1 MTNPNTMTSE
11 VSQGRRALRCA
22 LHGAAVALV
31 AALGFAA
38 TSARAGGD
46 FEHAF
51 EHELGHLAARE
62 VAAIGHLV
70 FAGIHDAHYQ
80 QHPKVEPMQRHY
92 RHQWRPMPQPRW
104 VHSHRRVHRGSTRHL
119 RAPHYHAGHRIV
131 DLRHRA
137 HDRGHQYGRRAH
149 GESARRHAP
158 WQVAYHR

>member
-1 MTNPNTMTSE
+1 MTNPNTTTSE

-38 TSARAGGD
+38 TSARAGGA

-51 EHELGHLAARE
+51 EHELGHLAARQ

-70 FAGIHDAHYQ
+70 FAGIHYAHYQ
-80 QHPKVEPMQRHY
+80 QHPKPQPTHGHY
-92 RHQWRPMPQPRW
+92 RHHWRPMPQPRW
-104 VHSHRRVHRGSTRHL
+104 VHSHHRVHRRSTCHL
-119 RAPHYHAGHRIV
+119 RAPHYHAGDRIV
-131 DLRHRA
+131 DPWHRA
-137 HDRGHQYGRRAH
+137 TDRGHQPGRRAH
-149 GESARRHAP
+149 GESARRDAP

>member
-1 MTNPNTMTSE
+1 MTNPNTTTSE

-46 FEHAF
+46 FEDAF

-70 FAGIHDAHYQ
+70 FAGIHSAHYQ
-80 QHPKVEPMQRHY
+80 QHPRPEPTHRRY
-92 RHQWRPMPQPRW
+92 RHHWRPMPQPRW
-104 VHSHRRVHRGSTRHL
+104 FHGHRHIHRGSTCHL
-119 RAPHYHAGHRIV
+119 RAPHYHAGDRIV

-137 HDRGHQYGRRAH
+137 HDRGHRYGRRAQ
-149 GESARRHAP
+149 GESARHGAAWR
-158 WQVAYHR
+158 VAYHR